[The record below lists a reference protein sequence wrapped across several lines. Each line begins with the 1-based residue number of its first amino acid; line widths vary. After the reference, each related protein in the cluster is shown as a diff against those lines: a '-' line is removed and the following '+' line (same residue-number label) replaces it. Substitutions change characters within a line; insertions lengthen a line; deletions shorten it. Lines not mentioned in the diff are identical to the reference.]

1 MTMNSVYLLER
12 CEHIAN
18 FSALMLAAAR
28 DSNWQEVA
36 RLKERANVAINEVR
50 VLSATV
56 ALSAEERR
64 VKLASMQKILLN
76 DGKIQ
81 ELSQPWLK
89 RVTRWLPSGGPAN
102 GPYERMLR

>member
-1 MTMNSVYLLER
+1 MNSHYLLER

-28 DSNWQEVA
+28 ASNWQEVA
-36 RLKERANVAINEVR
+36 RLKERASVAINEVR

-64 VKLASMQKILLN
+64 IKLAAMQRILVN
-76 DGKIQ
+76 DGQIL

-89 RVTRWLPSGGPAN
+89 RVTRWLPSGGQASSH
-102 GPYERMLR
+102 YERMLR